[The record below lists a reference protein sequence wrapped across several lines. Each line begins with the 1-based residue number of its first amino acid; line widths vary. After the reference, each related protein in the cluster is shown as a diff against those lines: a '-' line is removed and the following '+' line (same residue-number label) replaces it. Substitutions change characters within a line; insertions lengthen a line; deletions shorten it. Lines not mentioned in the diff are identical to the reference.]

1 MSMDCQK
8 HLFSLPED
16 HHYLNCAYFSP
27 LLKSVEDTGIA
38 GIKQKRTPWKVTPD
52 AFFEDS
58 DRLRSLFAGLINAP
72 EANRVA
78 IMPSASYGL
87 STVARNLPWD
97 ETKKIVVAGEQF
109 PSNIYPWMRFCSDS
123 SCELHTVKA
132 PESFT
137 ERGKKWNERIL
148 EAIDKDTLMVAI
160 GNVHWTDGTFFNLE
174 AISKHT
180 HEAGAYLVIDG
191 TQSVGALPFDAQQIQ
206 PDALICAGYKW
217 LMGPYSIALGYFG
230 PRLLDGIPLEEGW
243 LDRKGSEDFAGL
255 VNYVDDYQPGAIRYD
270 MGERSNFILVP
281 MLIKAI
287 EQLLDWKPENIQAYC
302 KSLTAE
308 LVHELPELGFQ
319 IEHSD
324 WRSHHL
330 FGIHLPEH
338 IRPRDLQ
345 KTLSD
350 NKIHVSVRGSAIRI
364 SPHVYNNEEDIA
376 ALRNTLLKFGRTKS

>member
-1 MSMDCQK
+1 MDCQK

-27 LLKSVEDTGIA
+27 LLKSVEEAGIA

-58 DRLRSLFAGLINAP
+58 NRLRSLFARLVNAP
-72 EANRVA
+72 EANRMA

-87 STVARNLPWD
+87 STVAHNLPRD
-97 ETKKIVVAGEQF
+97 KAKKIVVVGEQF
-109 PSNIYPWMRFCSDS
+109 PSNIYPWMRFCSNS
-123 SCELHTVKA
+123 SCELHTIKA
-132 PESFT
+132 PENFT
-137 ERGKKWNERIL
+137 ERGKKWNEQIL
-148 EAIDKDTLMVAI
+148 ESIDEDTLMVAI
-160 GNVHWTDGTFFNLE
+160 GNVHWTDGTLFDLE
-174 AISKHT
+174 AISKRS
-180 HEAGAYLVIDG
+180 HEVGAYLVIDG
-191 TQSVGALPFDAQQIQ
+191 TQSVGALPFDVEQIQ

-281 MLIKAI
+281 MMIKAI

-302 KSLTAE
+302 KSLTAD
-308 LVHELPELGFQ
+308 LIDELPELGFQ
-319 IEHSD
+319 IEHPD
-324 WRSHHL
+324 GRSHHL

-338 IRPRDLQ
+338 IQPRDLQ
-345 KTLSD
+345 KTLSN
-350 NKIHVSVRGSAIRI
+350 NKVHVSVRGSAIRI
-364 SPHVYNNEEDIA
+364 SPHLYNNEEDIA
-376 ALRNTLLKFGRTKS
+376 ALRNILLKFGGNRS